1 MVAKKRKSST
11 LWLWAISGAAVMS
24 LSGCEMYPAKPG
36 AWPSG
41 VWGDLL
47 KFVSNVMNV
56 VAHLFGNN
64 YGISL
69 IIVTI
74 LVRLVVLPLMV
85 RQIRYQKM
93 MQTMQ
98 PKIAKIREQHRG
110 DSQKINEETMKLW
123 QEHGINPA
131 AGCLPMVIQL
141 PILYA
146 LFGAIRGNPELNK
159 YTFLWIFNLGQ
170 PDHYYILPVLAA
182 VTTFLSSRVMM
193 VGQDTKNTQSRM
205 MLFIMPVM
213 VLVLG
218 IRFPSGLALYWIVSN
233 LFTAAQTYFIRVRPD
248 TKTAG
253 AVAVAEVGPSR
264 PKPQRRLGGSSS
276 GSSDTSSTSTPTA
289 GNETKGSG
297 KSGGKGS
304 SKKGPQKK

>member
-1 MVAKKRKSST
+1 MVAEKRKSPN
-11 LWLWAISGAAVMS
+11 LWLWAISGIAVLS
-24 LSGCEMYPAKPG
+24 LSGCEMYPPKPG
-36 AWPSG
+36 QWPSG
-41 VWGDLL
+41 IWGDLL
-47 KFVSNVMNV
+47 KFVSSVITF
-56 VAHLFGNN
+56 VAHVFGNN

-93 MQTMQ
+93 MQQMQ
-98 PKIAKIREQHRG
+98 PRIAKIREQHRG

-146 LFGAIRGNPELNK
+146 LFGAIRGNTDLNS
-159 YTFLWIFNLGQ
+159 YTFLWIFNLGR
-170 PDHYYILPVLAA
+170 PDHFYILPVLAA

-193 VGQDTKNTQSRM
+193 VGQDTQNTQSRM
-205 MLFIMPVM
+205 MLFIMPIM

-248 TKTAG
+248 AKTAG
-253 AVAVAEVGPSR
+253 VVVADGP
-264 PKPQRRLGGSSS
+264 PGKPEKRLSGGSSN
-276 GSSDTSSTSTPTA
+276 SSDSQNATQ
-289 GNETKGSG
+289 GKGAKG
-297 KSGGKGS
+297 GGKGPL
-304 SKKGPQKK
+304 KKDPKK